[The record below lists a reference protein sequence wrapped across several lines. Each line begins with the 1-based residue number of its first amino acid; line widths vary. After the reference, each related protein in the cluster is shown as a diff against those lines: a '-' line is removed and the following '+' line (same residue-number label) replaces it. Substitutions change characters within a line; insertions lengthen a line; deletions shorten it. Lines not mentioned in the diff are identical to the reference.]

1 MLVPIRHYEKR
12 RNAETSVMGTK
23 RQLLSE
29 EEEFKIKVF
38 SPTHKSISI
47 ENEKYHE
54 SKKTTANFNINFVV

>member
-1 MLVPIRHYEKR
+1 M
-12 RNAETSVMGTK
+12 MGTK